1 MFMSDRDATPKTI
14 ATPSGISTALPE
26 RTAQQVS
33 QLEEL
38 AQIGMDLASTLQ
50 KQAAA
55 VRSPAQAAAVERAFD
70 RISREVRLSLAMAA
84 QLRKKALAE
93 NRKALAAAQ
102 AGRCDQKGAEPKLIE
117 PRVRSRP
124 GYLH

>member
-1 MFMSDRDATPKTI
+1 M
-14 ATPSGISTALPE
+14 
-26 RTAQQVS
+26 
-33 QLEEL
+33 
-38 AQIGMDLASTLQ
+38 GMDLANTLQ

-55 VRSPAQAAAVERAFD
+55 IRSPAQAAAVELAFD

-93 NRKALAAAQ
+93 NRKALVAAQ
-102 AGRCDQKGAEPKLIE
+102 AGRGDQKAVAPKLIE
-117 PRVRSRP
+117 PWVRSRP